1 MTSVH
6 LFELARGLLA
16 VLALAIGIGACVVG
30 AVVLATLLRGLP
42 PFDAAQTDS
51 SAEGTE

>member
-16 VLALAIGIGACVVG
+16 VLTLAIGIGACIVG
-30 AVVLATLLRGLP
+30 AIVLATLLRGLP
-42 PFDAAQTDS
+42 PFDAAQPDS
-51 SAEGTE
+51 SAECTD